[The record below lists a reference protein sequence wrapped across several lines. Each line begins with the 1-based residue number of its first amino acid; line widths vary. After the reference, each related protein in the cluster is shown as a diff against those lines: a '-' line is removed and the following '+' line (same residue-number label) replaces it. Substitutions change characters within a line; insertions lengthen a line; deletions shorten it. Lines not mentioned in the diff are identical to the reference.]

1 MSFFPHI
8 RPRRLRSSET
18 IRQLVKENH
27 LSISNI
33 IYPLFVLDGE
43 NKKEEISSMPSCYRF
58 SQDLLLQEIKEC
70 HALGLRTFALF
81 PVLESKLKSKC
92 AKEAYNK
99 DGLIPRTLRL
109 LKENFEDI
117 CLITDVALDPFTSHG
132 HDGLVN
138 DKGKILN
145 DETVEVLCK
154 MALVQAQSGADI
166 VAPSDM
172 MDGRV
177 KCIREYLDKNE
188 CSETLILSY
197 SAKFA
202 SSFYGPFR
210 DAISTKLEFGDK
222 KTYQLDPANAREA
235 EKEILLDAEEGAD
248 MLMVK
253 PGLAY
258 LDVLYRASQLSKL
271 PLIVYSVS
279 GEYSMIKA
287 ASANGWLDEQRVV
300 MEAMTAFRR
309 AGASGIITY
318 HAKDIARWL
327 KDLS

>member
-1 MSFFPHI
+1 MSSFPHV
-8 RPRRLRSSET
+8 RPRRLRANEAIRALVQET
-18 IRQLVKENH
+18 SLGV
-27 LSISNI
+27 SNL
-33 IYPLFVLDGE
+33 IYPLFVMDG
-43 NKKEEISSMPSCYRF
+43 KKQKQEISSMPGCFRF
-58 SQDLLLQEIKEC
+58 SMDLLLEEIKE
-70 HALGLRTFALF
+70 AYDLGLRTFALF
-81 PVLESKLKSKC
+81 PVIDPKLKSED
-92 AKEAYNK
+92 AKESYNPE
-99 DGLIPRTLRL
+99 GLIPRTLRV
-109 LKENFEDI
+109 LKKSFNDI

-132 HDGLVN
+132 HDGLV
-138 DKGKILN
+138 DSERILN

-154 MALVQAQSGADI
+154 MALVQAHAGTDI

-188 CSETLILSY
+188 HSETLILSY

-202 SSFYGPFR
+202 SGFYGPFR
-210 DAISTKLEFGDK
+210 DALSSNLKFGDK

-235 EKEILLDAEEGAD
+235 EKEILLDTNEGAD

-258 LDVLYRASQLSKL
+258 LDILYRASQITHL

-287 ASANGWLDEQRVV
+287 ACANGSLDEQKVV
-300 MEAMTAFRR
+300 MESMLAFRR
-309 AGASGIITY
+309 AGARGIITY
-318 HAKDIARWL
+318 HAKDIAGWL
-327 KDLS
+327 KDLT